1 MASVAMCAIA
11 SRYFCSI
18 IVDERRESVGFER
31 SFFVGRSAWRQKE
44 HTVRGARRTRVCV
57 CVCDIMAALLRAAG
71 NGLARRA
78 RDSASSFAVASQQ
91 VRHPHAIE
99 PAPRPGLQLEIS
111 HLELSSRAFDPRRRP
126 RHATDAHHLADPL
139 AASSFDDNSADS
151 PRNRP
156 PAATTR

>member
-1 MASVAMCAIA
+1 MAPNAKKSTQFVAPDA
-11 SRYFCSI
+11 
-18 IVDERRESVGFER
+18 
-31 SFFVGRSAWRQKE
+31 
-44 HTVRGARRTRVCV
+44 RGCV

-91 VRHPHAIE
+91 VRHPRAIE

-139 AASSFDDNSADS
+139 ARFIL
-151 PRNRP
+151 RR
-156 PAATTR
+156 